1 MTQLQIH
8 TLDLPSF
15 VNQIHRQA
23 IGFDSLFEQLNRNF
37 ANSKSDNYP
46 PHNVVKLNDTHYV
59 IEVAVAGFAEDEIDV
74 ELKENVLTV
83 RGDQAKKEA
92 EVEYLHKGISARNF
106 VRTFPLAEHIE
117 VRGASVKNG
126 ILAVALEQIV
136 PEEQKAKKIQI
147 TFAKSLG
154 YLYNKGK

>member
-1 MTQLQIH
+1 LLKRRKIMTQLEIR

-23 IGFDSLFEQLNRNF
+23 IGFDNLFDTLNRTF
-37 ANSKSDNYP
+37 ANSRTDGNYP
-46 PHNVVKLNDTHYV
+46 PHNVVKLDDTHYV

-83 RGDQAKKEA
+83 RGEQAKPEQ

-106 VRTFPLAEHIE
+106 TRTFPLAEHIE
-117 VRGASVKNG
+117 VRGATVKNG
-126 ILAVALEQIV
+126 ILAIALEQIV
-136 PEEQKAKKIQI
+136 PEENKPKKIAI
-147 TFAKSLG
+147 TFAK
-154 YLYNKGK
+154 